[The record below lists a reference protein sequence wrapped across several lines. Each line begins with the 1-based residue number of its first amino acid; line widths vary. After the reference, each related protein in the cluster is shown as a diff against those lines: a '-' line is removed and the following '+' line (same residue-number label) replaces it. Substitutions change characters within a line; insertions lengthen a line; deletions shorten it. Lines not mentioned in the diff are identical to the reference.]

1 MIFNYNFTLKFSEI
15 DKILLL
21 NQYNILDYGCGQG
34 IWSVKDIEGVTKI
47 KKINLY
53 DRNPGYLK
61 ILNTKYI
68 NEKFNILKNIK
79 NLKNIE
85 YNTVILSSVIQYM
98 NNKEFEALIESLS
111 ERKEKI
117 TFIIID
123 IPYLSRIVEFLLLPI
138 FNLKRFF
145 FSFKFLISK
154 DYKKLNFNLY
164 QKKYFINKFD
174 KTFDLKFLKNLHD
187 LKFLRYSLV
196 LTKKN

>member
-34 IWSVKDIEGVTKI
+34 IWSVKDIDGVTKI

-111 ERKEKI
+111 ERKKKI

-123 IPYLSRIVEFLLLPI
+123 IPYLSRIV
-138 FNLKRFF
+138 
-145 FSFKFLISK
+145 
-154 DYKKLNFNLY
+154 
-164 QKKYFINKFD
+164 
-174 KTFDLKFLKNLHD
+174 
-187 LKFLRYSLV
+187 
-196 LTKKN
+196 